1 VLILDVA
8 RFKYPPHWVPLP
20 VLFKA
25 MKPADP
31 ATSKSRGFVSLAA
44 RPPFAVSAE
53 QGGTCHGCLVSLAPP
68 RDGWAVA
75 KAAQELTDDVATK
88 VGRALL
94 LLRRLQEE
102 NAAETQKGQG
112 VADSQR
118 CAVEEPAEVEGI
130 RSQLVAALLAA
141 AERHPILLAS
151 FVPSKYASA
160 VSQGGVDR
168 NMSSL
173 GEEVKSTESVKHAQ
187 LTNELA
193 GLEREKHAL
202 AAIALNLAFSERS
215 GARHETAWED
225 EEQEMVPPKS
235 SYVSASSRLSSSS
248 VPFRPGH
255 HLRCAL
261 SLLVYA
267 APPVEAATID
277 ALRHAGGPNR
287 QFVLALRR
295 LFLLSVPGETA
306 EASIGKEI
314 VGDGGSLRSGGD
326 ASSDETH
333 EGAPSSTDEKV
344 GGPGRSCCTEYR
356 GLEGAAEA
364 AVSVLRLQRDEIAR
378 FSASCGATSSFC
390 CSTTGSLS
398 GKTKEAPQEKDL
410 GSGESVEGSPPF
422 SQPTVLVSADV
433 QASAQTPNASCCKK
447 PGLCN

>member
-1 VLILDVA
+1 
-8 RFKYPPHWVPLP
+8 
-20 VLFKA
+20 
-25 MKPADP
+25 
-31 ATSKSRGFVSLAA
+31 
-44 RPPFAVSAE
+44 
-53 QGGTCHGCLVSLAPP
+53 
-68 RDGWAVA
+68 
-75 KAAQELTDDVATK
+75 
-88 VGRALL
+88 
-94 LLRRLQEE
+94 
-102 NAAETQKGQG
+102 
-112 VADSQR
+112 
-118 CAVEEPAEVEGI
+118 
-130 RSQLVAALLAA
+130 
-141 AERHPILLAS
+141 
-151 FVPSKYASA
+151 
-160 VSQGGVDR
+160 
-168 NMSSL
+168 MSSL

-193 GLEREKHAL
+193 GLEREKNAL

-215 GARHETAWED
+215 GARRETAWED
-225 EEQEMVPPKS
+225 EEQERVPPKS
-235 SYVSASSRLSSSS
+235 SSVSASSRLSSSS

-410 GSGESVEGSPPF
+410 GSGERVEGSPPC
-422 SQPTVLVSADV
+422 SQPAVLVSADV